1 MANNITLITGGQRSG
16 KSAFAEKLTL
26 DRCANPAYIATAQIF
41 DDEMRQRVAAHQARR
56 GPMWTNFEAPLA
68 PGELSIAN
76 DTALIDCLTM
86 WTSNILFAENEDP
99 QLALRRFTA
108 EWQKLISLPVN
119 IIAVTNEIG
128 LGGVSANALQRKF
141 TDLQGA
147 INQLVAAEANEVY
160 MLISGIPLRI
170 K

>member
-26 DRCANPAYIATAQIF
+26 DRCAIP
-41 DDEMRQRVAAHQARR
+41 
-56 GPMWTNFEAPLA
+56 
-68 PGELSIAN
+68 
-76 DTALIDCLTM
+76 ALIDCLTM

-147 INQLVAAEANEVY
+147 INQLVAAESNEVY

>member
-56 GPMWTNFEAPLA
+56 GPMWTNFEAPLS
-68 PGELSIAN
+68 PGELKIAN
-76 DTALIDCLTM
+76 NTVLIDCLTM
-86 WTSNILFAENEDP
+86 WASNILFAENEDP

>member
-68 PGELSIAN
+68 PGELKIAN
-76 DTALIDCLTM
+76 NTVLIDCLTM
-86 WTSNILFAENEDP
+86 WASNILFAENEDP

-119 IIAVTNEIG
+119 IITVTNEIG